1 MGCNER
7 RRTGTRILRLAG
19 PSRGWGSC
27 GLQHDAVVCVGW
39 LDHDGLSLAQEINRE
54 NVERWSQ
61 IR

>member
-1 MGCNER
+1 MKGGGQE
-7 RRTGTRILRLAG
+7 LELWELAG